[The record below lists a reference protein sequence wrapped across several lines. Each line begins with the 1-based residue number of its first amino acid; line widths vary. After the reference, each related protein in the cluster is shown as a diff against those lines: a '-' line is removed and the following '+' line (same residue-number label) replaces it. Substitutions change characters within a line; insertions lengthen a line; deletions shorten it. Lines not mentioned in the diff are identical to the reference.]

1 MWDTASRGNTRHM
14 DSEQAPNG
22 HDGAPA
28 TSIVGSVLRNI
39 RESALRLSLE
49 ARDYFGTHW
58 PPDPQST
65 ALDDRMVMNR
75 EMLFISARLSQVV
88 LWALSQDSRDDNAKA
103 AMEDEGCLVATA
115 GNSAESTPETDV
127 PAEPWTVDPLLLSSV
142 DNTGERIAYHPR
154 FQALREASLALYERV
169 SRLHEQAMMDT
180 AGTPAP
186 RPQDR

>member
-1 MWDTASRGNTRHM
+1 MWNTASRENTRHM
-14 DSEQAPNG
+14 DSEQASNG
-22 HDGAPA
+22 SGTPA

-58 PPDPQST
+58 PPDPRLT

-88 LWALSQDSRDDNAKA
+88 LWALSQDPDEDSADAAADGESGLIPPAGDDT
-103 AMEDEGCLVATA
+103 E
-115 GNSAESTPETDV
+115 SAPPADV
-127 PAEPWTVDPLLLSSV
+127 SAEPWTVDPLLLSSV
-142 DNTGERIAYHPR
+142 DNTGEQIAYHPR

-169 SRLHEQAMMDT
+169 SRLHEQAT
-180 AGTPAP
+180 LEVTGGPAP